1 MLSAIVAVLVVAMA
15 ALTFWDAVPLV
26 TVAEGRVSGITE
38 TSTKGKEFLS
48 YYGLP
53 FAKPPVGELR
63 LKDPVKAERW
73 DGVRDGS
80 QRPSSCLHVPL
91 PYSVMGVMR
100 TPEELLGEEDCL
112 YLNVFSPK
120 EKKPSE
126 KLPVMVWIHGGS
138 FLAGSSHEYLPHVL
152 MNHDIVLVVLQYR
165 LGILGFLS
173 TEDEVIPGNFG
184 LKDQTLALHWVQD
197 NIHHFGGDAA
207 RVTIFGESA
216 GGASVHFHLLSPKSK
231 GLFHR
236 AIMQSGSAM
245 APWAHREQHRL
256 VAEEVSRA
264 VGCPEGLGSSQDILA
279 CLQKAEG
286 RSLATRFQDFMNW
299 FLLPLVTVPRV
310 DGDFLPDLPAR
321 LMRDGDFNHVDLMA
335 GITREDGAFI
345 TNPMLVRKDLFPAL
359 RNNFSTIGP
368 LSLMVG
374 PEVQDTVAYST
385 KVFQHYLG
393 SLNIDRAHIEEITK
407 LSTDY
412 SFAIPHDLTTL
423 YHSRVPGLTT
433 FRYELVHRSQL
444 SMGDFFNADRGRNWV
459 PHGDDLYYLFAGG
472 PLLVRR
478 HLADRPTDLQSHE
491 DLRLRDVIT
500 ATWTNFAATG
510 NPTPDDSLGFKWEA
524 ATEDDLR
531 YLALDPSPTME
542 ADQRQKARGFYA
554 SLPTKVNLI
563 LNPERIVSS
572 TEEPSLR
579 SRQDE
584 L

>member
-1 MLSAIVAVLVVAMA
+1 MLSAVVAVLVVAMA
-15 ALTFWDAVPLV
+15 ALTFWDAVPLA

-63 LKDPVKAERW
+63 LKDPVKAEGW
-73 DGVRDGS
+73 KGVRDGS
-80 QRPSSCLHVPL
+80 KQPSSCLLVPL
-91 PYSVMGVMR
+91 AFSAMGIILPSADLR
-100 TPEELLGEEDCL
+100 GDEDCL
-112 YLNVFSPK
+112 YLNVFTPK
-120 EKKPSE
+120 RIKSGK
-126 KLPVMVWIHGGS
+126 KLPVMVWIHGGA
-138 FLAGSSHEYLPHVL
+138 FLSGGSHEYLPHVL

-184 LKDQTLALHWVQD
+184 LKDQTLALHWVQE

-216 GGASVHFHLLSPKSK
+216 GAASVHYHILSPKSK

-236 AIMQSGSAM
+236 AIMQSGSAL
-245 APWAHREQHRL
+245 APWARQEGLRS
-256 VAEEVSRA
+256 VAEEVGRA
-264 VGCPEGLGSSQDILA
+264 MGCPEGGGSNGILA
-279 CLQKAEG
+279 CLQKVEG
-286 RSLATRFQDFMNW
+286 RQLAASFQDFMKW
-299 FLLPLVTVPRV
+299 FILPPVAVPRV
-310 DGDFLPDLPAR
+310 DGDFLPDHPAR

-335 GITREDGAFI
+335 GITREDGAII
-345 TNPMLVRKDLFPAL
+345 TNPMLIRKDLLPTL
-359 RNNFSTIGP
+359 QNNFSTIGP

-374 PEVQDTVAYST
+374 PEVQDSVAFST
-385 KVFQHYLG
+385 KVYQHYL
-393 SLNIDRAHIEEITK
+393 SDLTIDRDHIEEITK
-407 LSTDY
+407 LNTDY

-423 YHSRVPGLTT
+423 YHSRVPGLAT

-444 SMGDFFNADRGRNWV
+444 SMGDFFNADTGRHWI

-500 ATWTNFAATG
+500 TTWTNFAASG

-524 ATEDDLR
+524 VTEDDLR
-531 YLALDPSPTME
+531 YLALEPSPAME
-542 ADQRQKARGFYA
+542 ADRRQEVRDFFA
-554 SLPTKVNLI
+554 SLPSKMNHIFHPEHVVPLGTVNMSVI
-563 LNPERIVSS
+563 
-572 TEEPSLR
+572 
-579 SRQDE
+579 
-584 L
+584 

>member
-1 MLSAIVAVLVVAMA
+1 MLAALALLVVLVAA
-15 ALTFWDAVPLV
+15 ALTGREGAPVV
-26 TVAEGRVSGITE
+26 GVAGGRVAGVTE
-38 TSTKGKEFLS
+38 TSTKGREFHA

-53 FAKPPVGELR
+53 FARPPVGDLR
-63 LKDPVKAERW
+63 LKDPVKAEAW
-73 DGVRDGS
+73 KGVRDGS
-80 QRPSSCLHVPL
+80 EKPPSCLFVPL
-91 PYSVMGVMR
+91 GYSAMGVAVA
-100 TPEELLGEEDCL
+100 PGELQGHEDCL
-112 YLNVFSPK
+112 YLNAFTPK
-120 EKKPSE
+120 MESFE
-126 KLPVMVWIHGGS
+126 KLPVMVWIHGGA
-138 FLAGSSHEYLPHVL
+138 FLAGGAHEYLPHVL

-165 LGILGFLS
+165 VGIMGFLS

-207 RVTIFGESA
+207 RVTLFGESA

-231 GLFHR
+231 GLFSR
-236 AIMQSGSAM
+236 AIMQSGSAL
-245 APWAHREQHRL
+245 APWAHQEQLRS
-256 VAEEVSRA
+256 VAEEVGRA
-264 VGCPEGLGSSQDILA
+264 MGCPEGGGSHGILA
-279 CLQKAEG
+279 CLQKVDG
-286 RSLATRFQDFMNW
+286 RQLAARVQDFLKW
-299 FLLPLVTVPRV
+299 FILPPVAVPRV
-310 DGDFLPDLPAR
+310 DGDFLPDHPAR

-345 TNPMLVRKDLFPAL
+345 TNQMLVRKDLLAAL
-359 RNNFSTIGP
+359 QYNFSTIGA
-368 LSLMVG
+368 LSLMLG
-374 PEVQDTVAYST
+374 PEVQDPVAVST
-385 KVFQHYLG
+385 RVYQHYLG
-393 SLNIDRAHIEEITK
+393 SLTTDRDHIEELTK
-407 LSTDY
+407 LNTDHL
-412 SFAIPHDLTTL
+412 FAIPHDLTTL

-444 SMGDFFNADRGRNWV
+444 SMGDFFNADKGRHWV

-510 NPTPDDSLGFKWEA
+510 DPTPDDSLGFKWEA

-531 YLALDPSPTME
+531 YLALEPSPTME

-554 SLPTKVNLI
+554 SLPTKVNRI